1 MKMKSASGL
10 AVAGLVATTQLG
22 AAQNFGDD
30 SIGPDFAKLTNPFA
44 ARQPEAPLAKPG
56 FAEDNPLR
64 FNLGESTS
72 IQIYGFARAEAFYDF
87 DFEQGD
93 LSTATAVG
101 DPANATGG
109 EFDTSVR
116 VSRFGIR
123 AANNTAIGKVGA
135 QLEFDLFGS
144 GGSES
149 SSPNLRLRHA
159 NVTIDDRW
167 LFGQFWTNF
176 MPLVHYPR
184 TADFNGPVGISFAR
198 VPQIRYTFDAGNG
211 LQFSGSLEEGNGGPS
226 SDPVVTAAAFY
237 GAERYSLRL
246 AGLLG
251 TFSSGNEA
259 TDDLDTYGITASG
272 SVNPWDGA
280 TFSVTYTHG
289 EGLGNLL
296 IGGGARSDALG
307 TTENESNSLTAEFI
321 QDINDK
327 WSVGL
332 AYGYEDYSLVA
343 QINGAL
349 GFDQL
354 QSVHA
359 NVFYTPV
366 DNLTF
371 ALEYIYIQSEGPG
384 FSEDA
389 NRIGGSVTFAF

>member
-1 MKMKSASGL
+1 MRTVTGL
-10 AVAGLVATTQLG
+10 AAAGLVAATQFG
-22 AAQNFGDD
+22 TAQDIQQD
-30 SIGPDFAKLTNPFA
+30 IGPDFSKLTDPFA
-44 ARQPEAPLAKPG
+44 SKQAEPPLAAPPVS
-56 FAEDNPLR
+56 EDNPLR

-72 IQIYGFARAEAFYDF
+72 VQIYGFARAEAFYDF

-123 AANNTAIGKVGA
+123 SSSETAIGTVGA

-144 GGSES
+144 GGDQT

-184 TADFNGPVGISFAR
+184 TADFNGPVGITFAR
-198 VPQIRYTFDAGNG
+198 VPQVRYTFDAGNG
-211 LQFSGSLEEGNGGPS
+211 LELSASLEEGNGGET

-237 GAERYSLRL
+237 GADRYSLRL
-246 AGLLG
+246 SGLFG
-251 TFSSGNEA
+251 SFSSGNEA
-259 TDDLDTYGITASG
+259 TDDLETYGVTLSG
-272 SVNPWDGA
+272 SVNPWDGG
-280 TFSVTYTHG
+280 TISVTYTHG

-296 IGGGARSDALG
+296 IGAGARSDALG
-307 TTENESNSLTAEFI
+307 TTANGSNSLTAEII
-321 QDINDK
+321 QDLNDK

-332 AYGYEDYSLVA
+332 SYGYEDYDLVTP
-343 QINGAL
+343 IDGAL
-349 GFDQL
+349 GFDEL
-354 QSVHA
+354 QSIHA
-359 NVFYTPV
+359 NVFYTPAPRT
-366 DNLTF
+366 TF

-384 FSEDA
+384 FSADA
-389 NRIGGSVTFAF
+389 NRIGASVTFAF